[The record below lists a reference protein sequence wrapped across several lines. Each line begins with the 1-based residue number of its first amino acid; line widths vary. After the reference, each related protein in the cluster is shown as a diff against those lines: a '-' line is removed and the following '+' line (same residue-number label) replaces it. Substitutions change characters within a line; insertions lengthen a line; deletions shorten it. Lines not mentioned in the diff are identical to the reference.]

1 MLPLLAFLMLLAQES
16 PSALRADSSGWTDL
30 LADAGPGLNGWTRSP
45 IHPGDTLDADS
56 QWSLDPKTGNLVC
69 EGNGGHEW
77 LRYDKEFGDF
87 IYHVEWRYSPVDKK
101 GYNSGL
107 YVRNSADAKVWHQ
120 IQIGSASGG
129 YLFGDTLDDGKLKS
143 FNFSKSVTD
152 QRVKPAGQWNVFEI
166 TCKGREITVWA
177 NGAVMNAWH
186 DCPVPSGFLGVEAD
200 GFRIEF
206 RNMKVKPL

>member
-1 MLPLLAFLMLLAQES
+1 MIPLVAFLLLLAQES
-16 PSALRADSSGWTDL
+16 PSALQADSNGWTDL
-30 LADAGPGLNGWTRSP
+30 LADAGHDLKGWTRTP
-45 IHPGDTLDADS
+45 IHSGDKLNANS

-87 IYHVEWRYSPVDKK
+87 IYHVEWRYTPGDKK

-129 YLFGDTLDDGKLKS
+129 YLFGETLNGGKLTP
-143 FNFSKSVTD
+143 FNFSKSITD
-152 QRVKPAGQWNVFEI
+152 QRVKPAGEWNVFEI
-166 TCKGREITVWA
+166 TCKGKDISVWA

-186 DCPVPSGFLGVEAD
+186 DCPVPSGFLGVEAE
-200 GFRIEF
+200 GYRVEF
-206 RNMKVKPL
+206 RNVKVKPL